1 MSLGDMCHVQ
11 MPETASSHHLM
22 FAALESTVVSGGRW
36 ILFRMDMRIHLSTYA
51 LNRLILQN
59 AKRVVSQNLEIIQEP
74 SLV

>member
-1 MSLGDMCHVQ
+1 
-11 MPETASSHHLM
+11 M

-36 ILFRMDMRIHLSTYA
+36 ILFRMDMRIHFSTYA